1 MCGLEIYC
9 NYIPFPFSN
18 KLFRVN
24 AEFQNPFLCRYKNC
38 RVKSGKKKR
47 LYNFAEINNIFS
59 YIWIW
64 NSNN

>member
-38 RVKSGKKKR
+38 RVKSRKKKDYTI
-47 LYNFAEINNIFS
+47 LQK
-59 YIWIW
+59 
-64 NSNN
+64 

>member
-24 AEFQNPFLCRYKNC
+24 AEFQNLSYADIKI
-38 RVKSGKKKR
+38 VALKAEKKKR
-47 LYNFAEINNIFS
+47 LYNFAGINNTFS
-59 YIWIW
+59 YI
-64 NSNN
+64 